1 MHLKKVI
8 QKRDNLKKIHLKV
21 NSEKNIL
28 LISIIKLNQTLNFYG
43 ENVLLNKYAI
53 INLSNKFHIKNEFIS
68 KGFLTNN
75 KFLNKLED
83 KLFAQ
88 KELWI
93 YLKEE
98 QKYSTDSYSRYED
111 LILENNKKTKLDL
124 ITIGEKAQSF
134 ALKNKLNLIKHFDIN
149 QKNFSTILASVIKLL
164 YIHNN
169 YKKVKFVIN
178 SNKNLNNTFT
188 ILPIEDFDVDRM
200 LNYDKNTHLNK
211 LHEFAIIPDI
221 DSFISTSI
229 GIYLQNCVQAMV
241 NESSFYAA
249 KNGLVK
255 VNKIIKDLDETILK
269 VSRKIIKI
277 KRENEIE
284 EIVLLTKNNSSHT
297 VFDKGDQYDK

>member
-8 QKRDNLKKIHLKV
+8 QKRDNLKKIHLKA

-28 LISIIKLNQTLNFYG
+28 LISIIKLSQKLNFYV

-53 INLSNKFHIKNEFIS
+53 INLSNKFNIKNEFIT
-68 KGFLTNN
+68 KRFLTKN
-75 KFLNKLED
+75 KFLNKIEE
-83 KLFAQ
+83 KFFAN

-111 LILENNKKTKLDL
+111 LILETNKNVKLDF
-124 ITIGEKAQSF
+124 ITIGEKANSF
-134 ALKNKLNLIKHFDIN
+134 CVKNKLNVIKHFELN
-149 QKNFSTILASVIKLL
+149 QKSFSTNLASIIKLL
-164 YIHNN
+164 YVQDN
-169 YKKVKFVIN
+169 YKKVRFVIN
-178 SNKNLNNTFT
+178 SNKNQDNAFT
-188 ILPIEDFDVDRM
+188 ILPIEDFDIDKL
-200 LNYDKNTHLNK
+200 LNYDKSTNLNK
-211 LHEFAIIPDI
+211 LDEFAIIPDI
-221 DSFISTSI
+221 DSFIQTSI
-229 GIYLQNCVQAMV
+229 GIYLQNCVQALI

-255 VNKIIKDLDETILK
+255 VNKIIKDLDETISK

-284 EIVLLTKNNSSHT
+284 EIVLLTKNNSEHT
-297 VFDKGDQYDK
+297 VFNKGDQYGK

>member
-28 LISIIKLNQTLNFYG
+28 LISIIKLNQTLNFYV

-164 YIHNN
+164 YIHN
-169 YKKVKFVIN
+169 
-178 SNKNLNNTFT
+178 
-188 ILPIEDFDVDRM
+188 
-200 LNYDKNTHLNK
+200 
-211 LHEFAIIPDI
+211 
-221 DSFISTSI
+221 
-229 GIYLQNCVQAMV
+229 
-241 NESSFYAA
+241 
-249 KNGLVK
+249 
-255 VNKIIKDLDETILK
+255 
-269 VSRKIIKI
+269 
-277 KRENEIE
+277 
-284 EIVLLTKNNSSHT
+284 
-297 VFDKGDQYDK
+297 